1 MGKLLEIWRRVRQ
14 DGGLLVMIALA
25 VGICLLLPQGQE
37 DTVRTSSQEEA
48 RLAAVLSAMEGVG
61 KAEVVIR
68 WDETSATMTQSGSR
82 TPTGAVVVAQG
93 AEDIG
98 VRIKLIRAVTTL
110 LQLQPDSVEVFA
122 MEQEREQ

>member
-1 MGKLLEIWRRVRQ
+1 M
-14 DGGLLVMIALA
+14 
-25 VGICLLLPQGQE
+25 
-37 DTVRTSSQEEA
+37 
-48 RLAAVLSAMEGVG
+48 
-61 KAEVVIR
+61 VIR

-110 LQLQPDSVEVFA
+110 LQLSA
-122 MEQEREQ
+122 GLGGGICHGTEREQ

>member
-25 VGICLLLPQGQE
+25 VGICLLLPQEQE
-37 DTVRTSSQEEA
+37 KLSGSSSEEEA
-48 RLAAVLSAMEGVG
+48 RLATVLSAMEGVG
-61 KAEVVIR
+61 KVEVVIR
-68 WDETSATMTQSGSR
+68 WDETSATMTQPGSKA
-82 TPTGAVVVAQG
+82 PAGVVVVAQG

-110 LQLQPDSVEVFA
+110 LQLQPNSVEVFA
-122 MEQEREQ
+122 MEQEREP

>member
-37 DTVRTSSQEEA
+37 DTVGTSSQEEA

-82 TPTGAVVVAQG
+82 TPTGGSCGG
-93 AEDIG
+93 ARRGGHWRKDQAHSRCNDAAAATAGLGGSICHG
-98 VRIKLIRAVTTL
+98 TGA
-110 LQLQPDSVEVFA
+110 
-122 MEQEREQ
+122 